1 MPLLFWQLDAISPE
15 TMPSDILDEL
25 GAYFRAN
32 NIRNLSL
39 RRELLRLLREFETRG
54 IPVIPYKGPILAA
67 LAYGNLALREF
78 GDLDVLVR
86 TQDVLRAKE
95 LLASFGY
102 RPAYRLTRA
111 QEAAYI
117 RYGDQYPYVRDHDG
131 SVVELH
137 WGFASR
143 AFSFL
148 LGTERP
154 WWHLERIPFGGST
167 VSSFSPEDLLLI
179 LRVHGS
185 MHLWECLQWVCDVA
199 ELIHVRG
206 QMDWGRLMERATA
219 LGCRRALLLG
229 LSLADELLGTRMP
242 EEVAQWL
249 RADPV
254 AKTLAAQ
261 VSEWLFREATG
272 SHGLLEECLFQPFH
286 VMVLERLQDKVRYCA
301 RQITVPSIQDYAFLP
316 LPAHLF
322 PAYHLLRPVRLTGK
336 LVRRSLSAS
345 G

>member
-39 RRELLRLLREFETRG
+39 TRELLRLSREVETRG

-117 RYGDQYPYVRDHDG
+117 RYGDQYPYV
-131 SVVELH
+131 
-137 WGFASR
+137 
-143 AFSFL
+143 
-148 LGTERP
+148 T
-154 WWHLERIPFGGST
+154 
-167 VSSFSPEDLLLI
+167 
-179 LRVHGS
+179 
-185 MHLWECLQWVCDVA
+185 
-199 ELIHVRG
+199 
-206 QMDWGRLMERATA
+206 
-219 LGCRRALLLG
+219 
-229 LSLADELLGTRMP
+229 
-242 EEVAQWL
+242 
-249 RADPV
+249 
-254 AKTLAAQ
+254 
-261 VSEWLFREATG
+261 
-272 SHGLLEECLFQPFH
+272 
-286 VMVLERLQDKVRYCA
+286 
-301 RQITVPSIQDYAFLP
+301 
-316 LPAHLF
+316 
-322 PAYHLLRPVRLTGK
+322 
-336 LVRRSLSAS
+336 
-345 G
+345 